1 MDRRFVTSSRFLV
14 LALLLYIITLSQDNR
29 DEILTEFQHRELCFM
44 PSCRLKA
51 KSWTFLHRRPRVTAW
66 KTVMN
71 VSTRVK
77 RSKATTAYYDNSTSA
92 FRPILQLLHDVE
104 TNPGPALNYST
115 NGSGKTNGNVSIAH
129 LNVRSLKCRD
139 HYVLVKET
147 VLTNRFDIFTV
158 SETWLNSTV
167 QDLEIGIPG
176 YVIYRL
182 DRQNSRGGGV
192 CAFVSRNFKTEYLSD
207 ISLTA
212 PSGFQQLWLK
222 IQVKSMKSFIL
233 CTAYRP
239 PNTPLSCF
247 DSDLIE
253 SFVYA
258 SSFNVPIYLLGDLNC
273 RLESSDNPEAKA
285 LLNFCRSYNLSQ
297 LITRPTRVTETTS
310 SILDVILASDTKQVL
325 NVMVLESSISDH
337 DLVYI
342 TLKLKKERSKP
353 VYITTRSYKHYK
365 ADAFYDDVS
374 KAPWSIIDVFDDVE
388 DKLHVFNLL
397 FSSILDQH
405 APIKTF
411 KVRGKPNPCIT
422 DNIRALMKTRDNWR
436 KEARKRNDPMAWTA
450 YRNLRQEV
458 KREIKVAEREFFTEQ
473 IQRNPSNTNS
483 IWKAIRHIIPKK
495 STSQRIFSKD
505 NKVVADEFNRFFVS
519 VGQSSVDKIQS
530 LANECN
536 ITLNRNYFV
545 PRQYPLCEQFHL
557 NTIGSGEI
565 ERIISSMPSNKA
577 PGIDKISVR
586 VLKDCLAPI
595 LPVITSIINTSIETC
610 KFPTIWKLAEVAPL
624 PKAENHELA
633 NNNRPISL
641 LPVLSKVCERVVHNQ
656 FTSYLQLNDRLTIT
670 QSGNKKWHSTETS
683 VIETT
688 DTILRAID
696 QKMLTSAVFLD
707 MSKAFDS
714 VNHETLILKLQ
725 DVGASN
731 LVLQWFCSYLND
743 RRQVV
748 RIHST
753 LSEPL
758 PINCGVPQGSILG
771 PLLFS
776 IYTNDVPLA
785 PQKCNV
791 QSYVDDTKLVIS
803 FKMKDALNAFA
814 DLSDDLHRIGQWC
827 SNNLL
832 LLNPS
837 KTKLMVFGS
846 RQMHSRMTTR
856 SLTFMGRELVPE
868 HTAKDLGVILDAYLT
883 YDEHI
888 TKTVSSCMS
897 SLSQI
902 SRTRHVFDKRTL
914 LTIINALVF
923 SKLFYCSNVW
933 ANTSKSN
940 VSKLQSIQNFAAR
953 IATNTRK
960 YDHITPVLKELKWL
974 PVETQL
980 YFRNA
985 IMAFK
990 CLTSQAPEY
999 LSSQFIKR
1007 GDISGRATRN
1017 SQMLNTPLFKTASG
1031 QRTFYYR
1038 IVSIWNSM
1046 DCSLKTLES
1055 VSAFKFNLRRRLVK
1069 DFMDA

>member
-1 MDRRFVTSSRFLV
+1 MADRRFVMSSRFLV

-29 DEILTEFQHRELCFM
+29 DEILTEIQHRELCFM

-77 RSKATTAYYDNSTSA
+77 RSKATTVYCDNSTSA

-115 NGSGKTNGNVSIAH
+115 NGSGKTNGNVSIAD
-129 LNVRSLKCRD
+129 LNVRSLKCRA

-167 QDLEIGIPG
+167 QDLEIEIPG

-192 CAFVSRNFKTEYLSD
+192 CAYVSRNFKTEYLSD

-310 SILDVILASDTKQVL
+310 SILDVILVSDTKQVL

-458 KREIKVAEREFFTEQ
+458 KREIKIAEREFFTEQ

-565 ERIISSMPSNKA
+565 ERIISSMPPNKA

-610 KFPTIWKLAEVAPL
+610 KFPTI
-624 PKAENHELA
+624 
-633 NNNRPISL
+633 
-641 LPVLSKVCERVVHNQ
+641 
-656 FTSYLQLNDRLTIT
+656 
-670 QSGNKKWHSTETS
+670 
-683 VIETT
+683 
-688 DTILRAID
+688 
-696 QKMLTSAVFLD
+696 
-707 MSKAFDS
+707 
-714 VNHETLILKLQ
+714 
-725 DVGASN
+725 
-731 LVLQWFCSYLND
+731 
-743 RRQVV
+743 
-748 RIHST
+748 
-753 LSEPL
+753 
-758 PINCGVPQGSILG
+758 
-771 PLLFS
+771 
-776 IYTNDVPLA
+776 
-785 PQKCNV
+785 
-791 QSYVDDTKLVIS
+791 
-803 FKMKDALNAFA
+803 
-814 DLSDDLHRIGQWC
+814 
-827 SNNLL
+827 
-832 LLNPS
+832 
-837 KTKLMVFGS
+837 
-846 RQMHSRMTTR
+846 
-856 SLTFMGRELVPE
+856 
-868 HTAKDLGVILDAYLT
+868 
-883 YDEHI
+883 
-888 TKTVSSCMS
+888 
-897 SLSQI
+897 
-902 SRTRHVFDKRTL
+902 
-914 LTIINALVF
+914 
-923 SKLFYCSNVW
+923 
-933 ANTSKSN
+933 
-940 VSKLQSIQNFAAR
+940 
-953 IATNTRK
+953 
-960 YDHITPVLKELKWL
+960 
-974 PVETQL
+974 
-980 YFRNA
+980 
-985 IMAFK
+985 
-990 CLTSQAPEY
+990 
-999 LSSQFIKR
+999 
-1007 GDISGRATRN
+1007 
-1017 SQMLNTPLFKTASG
+1017 
-1031 QRTFYYR
+1031 
-1038 IVSIWNSM
+1038 
-1046 DCSLKTLES
+1046 
-1055 VSAFKFNLRRRLVK
+1055 
-1069 DFMDA
+1069 